1 MTLRSPDSLMG
12 FCDVLEDVSSIA
24 AFFKIGFK
32 GGRGVK
38 VSSRVP
44 NQNRLWVSQST
55 SS

>member
-1 MTLRSPDSLMG
+1 MTLRSPNFLTD
-12 FCDVLEDVSSIA
+12 FCDVPEDVSSMIG
-24 AFFKIGFK
+24 FFKMGFK
-32 GGRGVK
+32 GGSGVK